1 VSNIT
6 NTSRVYKKSKCPYFP
21 FYDRCMNRDNKT
33 EEAKE
38 MANERDILDINGVVD
53 VNPLIDSSFI

>member
-1 VSNIT
+1 MSIL
-6 NTSRVYKKSKCPYFP
+6 SILH
-21 FYDRCMNRDNKT
+21 DRCMNRDNKID
-33 EEAKE
+33 EAKE

>member
-1 VSNIT
+1 
-6 NTSRVYKKSKCPYFP
+6 
-21 FYDRCMNRDNKT
+21 MNRDNKID
-33 EEAKE
+33 EAKE